1 MAESKIDIVN
11 RALGLLGAEF
21 ITSLTEDTKAA
32 RFANQLYN
40 DTRDTLFT
48 MHPWNSCIKRTSL
61 ALTGNTPEYYFSH
74 EFQLPG
80 DWLRIVR
87 PEDDNLEYKVEGDK
101 LVTET
106 DTFKCTYVFR
116 NESVGTYNSLL
127 VETLAA
133 KLAVNLT
140 MPLLQDLE
148 TLNAMNQLYFEK
160 LRNARSADAQEGS
173 PEGLD
178 ADFWIESRTAGSGLS
193 NYRWNKYTS

>member
-1 MAESKIDIVN
+1 MATTKIDIVN

-21 ITSLTEDTKAA
+21 ITSLTEDTKPA
-32 RFANQLYN
+32 RFANELYD
-40 DTRDTLFT
+40 DTRDTLFR
-48 MHPWNSCIKRTSL
+48 MHPWNSCIKRAALSL
-61 ALTGNTPEYYFSH
+61 TDNTPAYYFSY

-87 PEDDNLEYKVEGDK
+87 PEDDSLEYKIESDK

-106 DTFKCTYVFR
+106 STFKCTYVFR
-116 NESVGTYNSLL
+116 NEAVATYDSLL

-148 TLNAMNQLYFEK
+148 TLNAMNSLYSEK
-160 LRNARSADAQEGS
+160 LRTARSADAQEGS
-173 PEGLD
+173 PEGID
-178 ADFWIESRTAGSGLS
+178 ADFWLESRTAGSGLS
-193 NYRWNKYTS
+193 NYRFNKYTT